1 MLPTNA
7 MPASSPDAKV
17 EKQPSHR
24 LRLGLA
30 LTALVLTAVLSTALV
45 VHGLWMWTASRNV
58 ETVVNSLNAQTA
70 KAVRDELG
78 TTFRAS
84 EGATE
89 IVRSI
94 LFQGAV
100 KADDEVKRE
109 FVFLS
114 VLRSLP
120 AVSWIGFGF
129 PDGRFFGSHALDD
142 GKIEM
147 VEIGDRMAS
156 GNRYLRRDRYHPI
169 PGDIFFEE
177 RTKGETAYV
186 SLGSKWYRAALV
198 NNSQVW
204 TMVDILPSGFEPAAV
219 VSTRLEQYKRL
230 QGVLMVS
237 LNLKRLSSF
246 LSGLGVAKTGAAVI
260 ISNSET
266 VVASSI
272 PNMKSALLNDSK
284 MAGPLVDVLRQA
296 AQNRIAEDG
305 TARSSDGELY
315 YATSTALDFNG
326 WRLLTAVP
334 RAAFT
339 SEIDRN
345 TRWLLA
351 GVAVLA
357 LLGAATAALFAH
369 LFFARP
375 IQKIAGELRHIENF
389 SLGSVRYL
397 PTTLKELDEL
407 SSALKR
413 MAGSLKAFGLYVPA
427 EIVRALIQKGIDP
440 KPGGELREITV
451 MFADIP
457 GFTKLTETYG
467 VDVAAFLTDF
477 LTLSTQ
483 IIHREGGTVD
493 KFIGDCI
500 MGLWNAPM
508 SEPEHALRACRAAE
522 AIRDAMHRLPR
533 PDGRQGVPAVRIG
546 INSGTALVG
555 NIGSVERL
563 SYTAIGD
570 VVNVASRL
578 EGLGKTY
585 DVEVIISEA
594 TQKLCRSA
602 IEVRSLGQD
611 TVRGRTE
618 PLQIYELLGTADQTV
633 SRHAV
638 WGKGEMT
645 RSVG

>member
-1 MLPTNA
+1 
-7 MPASSPDAKV
+7 
-17 EKQPSHR
+17 
-24 LRLGLA
+24 
-30 LTALVLTAVLSTALV
+30 
-45 VHGLWMWTASRNV
+45 MWTASRNI

-70 KAVRDELG
+70 NAVRNELE

-100 KADDEVKRE
+100 KAEDEVRRE

-129 PDGRFFGSHALDD
+129 PDGRFFGSHTLDD

-147 VEIGDRMAS
+147 VEIGDRLAS
-156 GNRYLRRDRYHPI
+156 GNRYLRRDRYRPL
-169 PGDIFFEE
+169 PGDIFFEQ

-186 SLGSKWYRAALV
+186 PLGSKWYRGAV
-198 NNSQVW
+198 ENKGQIW

-246 LSGLGVAKTGAAVI
+246 LSGLGVAKTGAAAI
-260 ISNSET
+260 ISENGI
-266 VVASSI
+266 VIASSI
-272 PNMKSALLNDSK
+272 PNMRSASLGDSK
-284 MAGPLVDVLRQA
+284 MAGPLVDALRLT
-296 AQNRIAEDG
+296 AQDRIAEDG
-305 TARSSDGELY
+305 TVRSPGGDPY

-326 WRLLTAVP
+326 WKLLTVVP
-334 RAAFT
+334 RATFT
-339 SEIDRN
+339 AEIDRN

-357 LLGAATAALFAH
+357 LMGAAIAALFAH

-375 IQKIAGELRHIENF
+375 IQKIAGELRHIERF

-397 PTTLKELDEL
+397 PTVLKELDEL
-407 SSALKR
+407 SAALKR

-427 EIVRALIQKGIDP
+427 EIVRVLVQKGIEP
-440 KPGGELREITV
+440 KPGGEIREITV
-451 MFADIP
+451 IFADIP

-467 VDVAAFLTDF
+467 ADVAPFLTDF
-477 LTLSTQ
+477 LTLATQ

-508 SEPEHALRACRAAE
+508 SEPEHALRACRAAD
-522 AIRDAMHRLPR
+522 AIREAMHNLPR
-533 PDGRQGVPAVRIG
+533 PDRRQGAPAVRIG
-546 INSGTALVG
+546 INSGAALVG
-555 NIGSVERL
+555 NIGSAERL

-585 DVEVIISEA
+585 DVEVILSEA
-594 TQKLCRSA
+594 TRRLCQSA
-602 IEVRSLGQD
+602 ITVRSLGQD

-618 PLQIYELLGTADQTV
+618 PLQIYELLGSANGTAIRPR
-633 SRHAV
+633 SASAAGAV
-638 WGKGEMT
+638 TPTEAN
-645 RSVG
+645 